1 MKSLKEFTGRKR
13 SIEDAP
19 MTRLRARAL
28 LDALH
33 ECYDPFDGVLWAEK
47 ALPVIEQ
54 HLREAIEAAAQ
65 VAEAYDPYN
74 HLDGASRRIADA
86 IRRTLLEG

>member
-1 MKSLKEFTGRKR
+1 
-13 SIEDAP
+13 
-19 MTRLRARAL
+19 
-28 LDALH
+28 
-33 ECYDPFDGVLWAEK
+33 VLWAEK
-47 ALPVIEQ
+47 ALPVIER

-65 VAEAYDPYN
+65 VAAAYDPYN